1 MFKLENCISYIAT
14 NASKDLA
21 EGFERKLKEHG
32 ISRVQWTALYY
43 IGKYESINQ
52 KQLSLYMR
60 IKESSTTRLVDR
72 MEKEGY
78 IKRCINKENRRNIEL
93 VLTDVGKK
101 TREESLYLGDEYSDY
116 ISEGISQ
123 DDLNIFIKVLDIM
136 RKNANRN

>member
-1 MFKLENCISYIAT
+1 MFKLENCVSYIAT

-93 VLTDVGKK
+93 VLTDEGKK
-101 TREESLYLGDEYSDY
+101 TREGSLYLGDEYSDY

-136 RKNANRN
+136 RKNANRY